1 MQICT
6 CSSTRCHS
14 SSLYLGQFAAACLK
28 AGRNGIVFY
37 TDPDV
42 GATATGSLAEFL
54 LVEGDSS
61 SEELDFKEFVGLAVD
76 SKTSS
81 KKTVR
86 QLRS

>member
-6 CSSTRCHS
+6 CSNTRCHS

-54 LVEGDSS
+54 LVED
-61 SEELDFKEFVGLAVD
+61 SEEEIEE
-76 SKTSS
+76 
-81 KKTVR
+81 
-86 QLRS
+86 